1 MWTLEGLDTFSDEMY
16 PLPGSYP
23 SQEAAEAA
31 AREHLAQ
38 LEREQPTRDNGGQ
51 APCGIQ
57 DRVFVVSPTGQRMRV
72 FP

>member
-23 SQEAAEAA
+23 SQAAAEAA

-38 LEREQPTRDNGGQ
+38 LERDEPTDNKGQ
-51 APCGIQ
+51 APCGLQ
-57 DRVFVVSPTGQRMRV
+57 DRVFVVSPKGQRIRV
-72 FP
+72 LP